1 MVIKVGISSFNPA
14 PGKLLE
20 NAKRIRKIILEASNN
35 NFELLIFPEMAL
47 SGYCLGDLHTDNKF
61 IKKQWELLHQIILP
75 VSRNINL
82 VLGLA
87 LSDDKNRMHNGEPA
101 RYNGYAAISNG
112 KIIRTGKK
120 TLLINEG
127 VLEDS
132 RYFLP
137 GNEDEIRPV
146 SFNFGKKG
154 QINMGIMIC
163 QEMWDDYSPHHPARL
178 LAAQGAQAL
187 LVLNSSP
194 FHTTKFQMRVETAR
208 RRVEE
213 TGLPLF
219 YANSSGIQDIGKNIV
234 IFDGGNFAITNNFKL
249 EIGSFF
255 KEKLLAVNFSPKHKI
270 SNVPQLQ
277 TSPPKMA
284 ILKEAL
290 IYTLK
295 SFLERNIFF
304 KGAVLGLS
312 GGIDS
317 ALDALLLVE
326 AIGAEN
332 LLCLN
337 LPSRFNSKIT
347 KSMAGKMA
355 EKLQCEYIIHP
366 IEDVFKKKISDLK
379 AGLSQ
384 KPKQITLENM
394 QARER
399 GNILMQY
406 SQERGLMVVGNG
418 NKTELQRGYAT
429 LYGDILGAIMPLG
442 DVSKL
447 DIFQLIKYID
457 PENEIIP
464 AQVVDL
470 KPSAEL
476 SAAQNIENN
485 LGDPFDYYIESP
497 LGTEIIE
504 NKKSPLQ
511 LKKLFRER
519 NLEPDL
525 WLPDKNQLLVYD
537 KFNADEFYKYAKEL
551 VKAISNSYFKRVQAP
566 PVPVMTPRAFG
577 LDCRESLFPPEF
589 Y

>member
-1 MVIKVGISSFNPA
+1 MKIKVGISSFNPA
-14 PGKLLE
+14 PGKLLC
-20 NAKRIRKIILEASNN
+20 NAKKIRTIILDAINN

-47 SGYCLGDLHTDNKF
+47 SGYCLGDLHTNSKF
-61 IKKQWELLHQIILP
+61 IKKQWELLQQIILP
-75 VSRNINL
+75 ATNNINL

-87 LSDDKNRMHNGEPA
+87 LLDNNNCMHNGEPA

-137 GNEDEIRPV
+137 GNKDEISPI
-146 SFNFGKKG
+146 SFDFGKKG
-154 QINMGIMIC
+154 KISMGVMIC
-163 QEMWDDYSPHHPARL
+163 QEMWDDHSPHHPAKI

-194 FHTTKFQMRVETAR
+194 FHTPKFKMRVETAR
-208 RRVEE
+208 LRVKE

-234 IFDGGNFAITNNFKL
+234 VFDGGNFAITYNTKL
-249 EIGSFF
+249 ETGNFF
-255 KEKLLAVNFSPKHKI
+255 KDELLPVDFSPNHKI
-270 SNVPQLQ
+270 TNVPQLD
-277 TSPPKMA
+277 TNPPRIP
-284 ILKEAL
+284 ILKDAL
-290 IYTLK
+290 VYTLK
-295 SFLERNIFF
+295 SFLERNPFF

-337 LPSRFNSKIT
+337 LPSRFNSKVTRSI
-347 KSMAGKMA
+347 AGEIA
-355 EKLQCEYIIHP
+355 EKLRCEYIIHP
-366 IEDVFKKKISDLK
+366 IEEVFNKKIIDLK
-379 AGLSQ
+379 AGLGHEPMQ
-384 KPKQITLENM
+384 LTLENM

-406 SQERGLMVVGNG
+406 SQERGLMVIGNG
-418 NKTELQRGYAT
+418 NKTEMQRGYAT

-447 DIFQLIKYID
+447 DIFQLAKYID
-457 PENEIIP
+457 PKNEFIP
-464 AQVVDL
+464 AQVLEL

-476 SAAQNIENN
+476 SAAQNIEKN

-519 NLEPDL
+519 SLDPAL
-525 WLPDKNQLLVYD
+525 WLPDKNHLLVYD
-537 KFNADEFYKYAKEL
+537 KFTTDEFYKYAKDL
-551 VKAISNSYFKRVQAP
+551 VKAVSNSYFKRVQAP

-577 LDCRESLFPPEF
+577 LDFRESLFPPEF